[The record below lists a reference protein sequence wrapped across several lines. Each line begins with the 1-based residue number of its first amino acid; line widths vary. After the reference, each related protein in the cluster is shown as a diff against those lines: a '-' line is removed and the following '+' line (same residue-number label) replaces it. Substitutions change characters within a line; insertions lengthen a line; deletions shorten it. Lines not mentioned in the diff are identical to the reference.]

1 MKSAHVNVKMIFRF
15 DEQKNVVEEYQ
26 DWKDNVN
33 DLKPWLEDTKKEM
46 DACEQPTSDPSVREK
61 QAQFIKVS

>member
-1 MKSAHVNVKMIFRF
+1 MINYNFRF
-15 DEQKNVVEEYQ
+15 DEQKSVVEGYR

-33 DLKPWLEDTKKEM
+33 ELKPWLDETKKEM

-61 QAQFIKVS
+61 QAQFIKVSSKCNC